1 MNHQAWVDLDTQD
14 IHRLLISLVQWNSR
28 DEGIAIRLQHR
39 QHGH

>member
-14 IHRLLISLVQWNSR
+14 IRRFLISLVQWISR

-39 QHGH
+39 